1 MVLGVPV
8 SSFIAGSFSLTAAMA
23 GFTVVNTA
31 ALIATWLYIPS
42 LPVAARLSYGQQ
54 LRVLKKP
61 VLWFSIA
68 AVVFMNGAVF
78 GVLDIFQAI

>member
-1 MVLGVPV
+1 M
-8 SSFIAGSFSLTAAMA
+8 
-23 GFTVVNTA
+23 
-31 ALIATWLYIPS
+31 
-42 LPVAARLSYGQQ
+42 AARLSYGQQ

-78 GVLDIFQAI
+78 GVFGYFSGLSDQYHCFFVEYGKPDFTCLWFDEYRR